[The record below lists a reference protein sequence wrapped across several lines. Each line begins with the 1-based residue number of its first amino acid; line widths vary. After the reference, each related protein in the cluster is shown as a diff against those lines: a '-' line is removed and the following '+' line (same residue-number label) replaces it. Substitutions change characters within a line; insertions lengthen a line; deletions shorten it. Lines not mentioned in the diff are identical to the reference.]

1 MSVYGFPQTK
11 TEQHTKPQNAAENYS
26 PSYTLPLS
34 GILQGG
40 FVDIVHSTLV
50 SHRLS
55 SFSPTPAAAQ
65 SGPHQASEMAWH
77 DAWDHLPAA
86 TAHVP
91 QQHPTILALVGAPHL
106 SHACGTA
113 ERMSGR
119 GVVVLRFLVRT
130 PRRGGTSDGPP
141 QALPPLDWVQV
152 LDARPCQAL
161 FWVTWRQ
168 RLMLEL
174 PLDSQSWHEMRAL
187 FREKAFM
194 NRGAYRCK

>member
-1 MSVYGFPQTK
+1 MSVYGCTQTK
-11 TEQHTKPQNAAENYS
+11 TEEHTKPQNAAENYS
-26 PSYTLPLS
+26 PSYTVPLS
-34 GILQGG
+34 AILHGAFVDIQHVTLVDIQHVTLVDIQHVAL
-40 FVDIVHSTLV
+40 VDIVHSALV
-50 SHRLS
+50 SHCLS
-55 SFSPTPAAAQ
+55 SFSPTPAVAQ

-77 DAWDHLPAA
+77 DAWDNLPAA

-113 ERMSGR
+113 EQMSGR

-174 PLDSQSWHEMRAL
+174 PLDS
-187 FREKAFM
+187 
-194 NRGAYRCK
+194 